1 VCPVVAVDE
10 AEHGGSKCSRAA
22 AAVEADPADHCSG
35 DVLCGNLLVRE
46 ENMPLLPGAVEDLGD
61 DW

>member
-1 VCPVVAVDE
+1 MGAVS
-10 AEHGGSKCSRAA
+10 AAVAA

-35 DVLCGNLLVRE
+35 DVLCANLLVRE